1 MQNVWIAWWTTKTL
15 CLVGYD
21 LQNVQ
26 GNQAIIPIRLMFIRH
41 ESDFMHFLSDPFI
54 ALIQLNLWVNS
65 GFSTRLD
72 FDQSGLH
79 ASGWSSNVWIH
90 NKFLK
95 SNHQWHFWS
104 TFIEVSHNITGYTV
118 HSDKR
123 KQTGEYKKVS
133 SKPSNSDS
141 KFYRAY
147 NFESLL
153 RSFVFCRLF
162 QFKSFSCPLSLLV
175 LLVLKSCTCELS

>member
-1 MQNVWIAWWTTKTL
+1 MINDIFYPHLLKS
-15 CLVGYD
+15 
-21 LQNVQ
+21 
-26 GNQAIIPIRLMFIRH
+26 AIILQ
-41 ESDFMHFLSDPFI
+41 E
-54 ALIQLNLWVNS
+54 
-65 GFSTRLD
+65 
-72 FDQSGLH
+72 
-79 ASGWSSNVWIH
+79 
-90 NKFLK
+90 
-95 SNHQWHFWS
+95 
-104 TFIEVSHNITGYTV
+104 YTV